1 MVNLSRLSSK
11 IGVVRIMIVKDN
23 IPMDVNFRRVPEI
36 APSLG
41 APSSRKNR
49 SSSSRYLFGFYAVIG
64 VVAFSALVLTILLAD
79 SPRAVAFQSAAASLN
94 SQDSSDPVQIGVP
107 ERLAKEASR
116 LAPAAGDVSGNVPS
130 PAPLQGGEAVVP
142 PTLPPVAPSSPASP
156 SSAPSSPAAA
166 AVPST
171 EEGASA
177 GVGVPVA
184 PGSEGDDLYYDSLPL
199 PPTGTMAKTAGPR
212 KVDPVL
218 EPAQKFVIVK
228 KDHDSDAFESL
239 IVSANRALVLGR
251 YDSALDMFT
260 QMYNKNPRDP
270 RVLMGRASALQHLGR
285 REAAIGAYDALLKI
299 DPSNAEAQ
307 INKAGLAGVEYPAVA
322 LRTLLDLREKFPGN
336 AGLSAQIGLMQARLG
351 NDAEAF
357 QYLGTAASLEP
368 NNAEHIYNMAV
379 IADRMG
385 NVQKAIPLY
394 EQALQMDGRDTR
406 GERVSRDVIYARLS
420 VLRASKK

>member
-1 MVNLSRLSSK
+1 MDVTFRCVSGPAALGEPR
-11 IGVVRIMIVKDN
+11 GCVVRK
-23 IPMDVNFRRVPEI
+23 
-36 APSLG
+36 
-41 APSSRKNR
+41 
-49 SSSSRYLFGFYAVIG
+49 SSSLYLLRRYAVLG
-64 VVAFSALVLTILLAD
+64 VLVFSFLGGFFVLANAPDAL
-79 SPRAVAFQSAAASLN
+79 AFQSA
-94 SQDSSDPVQIGVP
+94 IGVDSVSI
-107 ERLAKEASR
+107 ASDT
-116 LAPAAGDVSGNVPS
+116 PARIGASEVGGRPHSHLIPVAGDVSDKALPVSDVPV
-130 PAPLQGGEAVVP
+130 G
-142 PTLPPVAPSSPASP
+142 
-156 SSAPSSPAAA
+156 
-166 AVPST
+166 AVPSQT
-171 EEGASA
+171 VPVNPSATPPDVSSGAAPFPTPSGEEGASV
-177 GVGVPVA
+177 GMGVPA
-184 PGSEGDDLYYDSLPL
+184 SSADEGDDLYYDSLPL

-212 KVDPVL
+212 KVNPVL

-228 KDHDSDAFESL
+228 KEHDSDAFESL

-260 QMYNKNPRDP
+260 QMYKKNPRDP

-285 REAAIGAYDALLKI
+285 REAAIGAYDALLKV

-307 INKAGLAGVEYPAVA
+307 INKAGLTGVEYPAVA

-368 NNAEHIYNMAV
+368 GNAEHIYNMAV

-385 NVQKAIPLY
+385 NAQKAIPLY
-394 EQALQMDGRDTR
+394 EQALQMDGRDTQ
-406 GERVSRDVIYARLS
+406 GERISRDVVYARLS

>member
-1 MVNLSRLSSK
+1 
-11 IGVVRIMIVKDN
+11 MIVKDN
-23 IPMDVNFRRVPEI
+23 IPMDVTFRRVSGFAALGE
-36 APSLG
+36 ASSCVTRKLSSLRALWG
-41 APSSRKNR
+41 
-49 SSSSRYLFGFYAVIG
+49 YAFVG
-64 VVAFSALVLTILLAD
+64 VLLCAFLGGLALLTGMPD
-79 SPRAVAFQSAAASLN
+79 AVAFQSGKAVDFVSIASGT
-94 SQDSSDPVQIGVP
+94 PVQIGAP
-107 ERLAKEASR
+107 EDSARSFSR
-116 LAPAAGDVSGNVPS
+116 VIPAAGEPSVKTPSVSDT
-130 PAPLQGGEAVVP
+130 PAPAVP
-142 PTLPPVAPSSPASP
+142 PQPLPVNPPAMSPDASSDAAPFVPP
-156 SSAPSSPAAA
+156 SG
-166 AVPST
+166 
-171 EEGASA
+171 EEGASVGA
-177 GVGVPVA
+177 GVPVLPPA
-184 PGSEGDDLYYDSLPL
+184 EEDDLYYDSLPL

-212 KVDPVL
+212 KVNPVL

-228 KDHDSDAFESL
+228 KEHDSDAFESL

-260 QMYNKNPRDP
+260 QMYKKNPRDP
-270 RVLMGRASALQHLGR
+270 RVLMGRASSLQHLGR

-307 INKAGLAGVEYPAVA
+307 INKAGLTGVEYPAVA

-385 NVQKAIPLY
+385 NAQKAIPLY
-394 EQALQMDGRDTR
+394 EQALQMDGRDTQ
-406 GERVSRDVIYARLS
+406 GERISRDVVYARLS